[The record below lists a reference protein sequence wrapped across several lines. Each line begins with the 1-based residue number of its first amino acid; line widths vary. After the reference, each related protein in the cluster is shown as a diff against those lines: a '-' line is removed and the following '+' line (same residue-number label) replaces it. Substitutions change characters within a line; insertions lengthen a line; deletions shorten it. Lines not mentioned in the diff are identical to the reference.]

1 MDRTAHWEH
10 IYRTQASD
18 ELGWYQAHPTLSL
31 RLIKATGVGKTAHI
45 INVGG
50 GDSTLVDLL
59 LDQGFEHVTV
69 LDLSSAALERA
80 KARLGDRARLVTWIE
95 GDVTGFRSSQ
105 KYDLWHD
112 RAVFHFLTDAEDRT
126 KYRQAM
132 NEAVSANGHVIIATF
147 APDAPPKC
155 SGLEV
160 VRYSPTSLSAAVGQ
174 GFELVETLDEVHVT
188 PTGKA
193 QPFIYCHFV
202 RRMPCS
208 PHT

>member
-1 MDRTAHWEH
+1 MTTLAATTTPDWIKRRESLAH
-10 IYRTQASD
+10 
-18 ELGWYQAHPTLSL
+18 SL
-31 RLIKATGVGKTAHI
+31 RSFLPA
-45 INVGG
+45 
-50 GDSTLVDLL
+50 D
-59 LDQGFEHVTV
+59 
-69 LDLSSAALERA
+69 
-80 KARLGDRARLVTWIE
+80 
-95 GDVTGFRSSQ
+95 
-105 KYDLWHD
+105 
-112 RAVFHFLTDAEDRT
+112 AVLTDAEDRT

-193 QPFIYCHFV
+193 QRFIYCHFV
-202 RRMPCS
+202 RRIPCS